1 MTFFLLEAT
10 KDRMKSLCQTAALI
24 TSIKYGKM
32 ALIQEL
38 IAAGAQLSKTS
49 KLKDAIV
56 QVIKTGN
63 MEVLNF
69 LLDENSEFRTLS
81 LESLDTGLQT
91 AIQYG
96 RNDIVELL
104 LRTGANVNGESGG
117 LDHSPLSE
125 AIKRNDCRL
134 AKQLLLAGAAVN
146 GTDRNE
152 IPTSVLPF
160 AVECGYYPLIQD
172 IISAGAEI
180 DVPGRVDGGTALF
193 IAIEKRSKEV
203 IKLLIDAGANLN
215 APEAVLTG
223 RTALL
228 AASRN
233 VDLQMVRYFLELGA
247 DSDEG
252 SLIVAVDCSIELVH
266 MLLGARLHQ
275 YKRYSRGYGGGALQ
289 HAIRLK
295 DATMIK
301 LLLGKGIDT
310 NIILNKRVGDG
321 DVVKRVWAPQSPP
334 KVPYIESGHSA
345 LGFSIKSD
353 KTKDSGTVRLLL
365 HHGADPNSIVTSSRQ
380 TALLVG
386 IDEGNLGLVKVLI
399 AAGADANPSLKFGVQ
414 RTPLQLAAER
424 GRIDIVNVLLDNG
437 ADINAPP
444 FERYGAT
451 ALQFAAIGG
460 YIGIAKLLIQR
471 GADVNARSAIIGGR
485 TALEGAAEHG
495 RIDMLQLLLN
505 VGALV
510 IETGVKQYNRARE
523 LALENGHCA
532 ACRLLEKCSADMLEI
547 FNEWDQTF
555 MDLGS
560 FGEEL
565 PV

>member
-1 MTFFLLEAT
+1 MTPRRSYYLPLTAEMIDDEFKEEYVDTELVKILLDAGAIVNPGSGESPLFSAVDCGNVEVVNLLVSAGADVNFIAGDEDYSYTPLHRAIECEVDITDGAIISMVRTLLLAGADPQVGSICEGEIETPLEAAMTRKSIELIQLLLDHGARINEGSLARAVRKCDVEIVKLLLNSGGQVTESVIETAVETNSTMTFSLLEAT

-24 TSIKYGKM
+24 TSIEYGKM

-38 IAAGAQLSKTS
+38 IAAGAQLSKSS

-91 AIQYG
+91 AIRNS

-104 LRTGANVNGESGG
+104 LRTGANVNGESFG
-117 LDHSPLSE
+117 LDDSPLSE

-146 GTDRNE
+146 GTDKNGDFT
-152 IPTSVLPF
+152 TSVLPL
-160 AVECGYYPLIQD
+160 AVEWGYYPLIQD

-180 DVPGRVDGGTALF
+180 DAPGCRDGGTALF
-193 IAIEKRSKEV
+193 IAIEKKSKEV
-203 IKLLIDAGANLN
+203 IKLLIDAGANVN

-223 RTALL
+223 KTALL

-233 VDLQMVRYFLELGA
+233 VDLQMARYLLELGA

-252 SLIVAVDCSIELVH
+252 SLTVAVDCSIELVH
-266 MLLGARLHQ
+266 MLLEARLHQ

-310 NIILNKRVGDG
+310 NIILNKRVGD
-321 DVVKRVWAPQSPP
+321 VVKM
-334 KVPYIESGHSA
+334 G
-345 LGFSIKSD
+345 
-353 KTKDSGTVRLLL
+353 
-365 HHGADPNSIVTSSRQ
+365 
-380 TALLVG
+380 
-386 IDEGNLGLVKVLI
+386 
-399 AAGADANPSLKFGVQ
+399 
-414 RTPLQLAAER
+414 
-424 GRIDIVNVLLDNG
+424 
-437 ADINAPP
+437 
-444 FERYGAT
+444 
-451 ALQFAAIGG
+451 
-460 YIGIAKLLIQR
+460 
-471 GADVNARSAIIGGR
+471 
-485 TALEGAAEHG
+485 
-495 RIDMLQLLLN
+495 
-505 VGALV
+505 
-510 IETGVKQYNRARE
+510 
-523 LALENGHCA
+523 
-532 ACRLLEKCSADMLEI
+532 
-547 FNEWDQTF
+547 
-555 MDLGS
+555 
-560 FGEEL
+560 
-565 PV
+565 